1 MAIGSGCQGFMSEM
15 TCQLTRTRLQLKKR
29 SLKGISLANSKSLEP
44 IQEITNESGV
54 PMSTALDYDGV

>member
-1 MAIGSGCQGFMSEM
+1 MCIGIG
-15 TCQLTRTRLQLKKR
+15 
-29 SLKGISLANSKSLEP
+29 ANCVKSLEP